1 MSPRTRIITLNL
13 GSQSIELA
21 EFRAQPPGGLIL
33 CRYLSRDVFVE
44 PASKGIT
51 PAQVTAAVGD
61 MLRELQITSG
71 DVNYTIAE
79 ECVFSRFVE
88 LPAIGQEKTERI
100 IAFEAQQN
108 VPFPLE
114 EVVWD
119 YQLVGGGAGQQ
130 IEVVLVAVKAEVLD
144 EINRA
149 VEATGLRTRVVDLAT
164 MAVYNAFQFS
174 YGELNGCSLLV
185 DIGARTTNLLFVEP
199 GKIFTR
205 SVPLGGSSATA
216 AIVREFGESF
226 AAAEIRKKRNP
237 VAGSNGEE
245 PSTNEDAARVA
256 KITQNLLGRLHAE
269 VTRSIGHYCSQ
280 QRGNRP
286 EHVFLAG
293 GVAGTPG
300 ILEFFQEKLQLPV
313 DFFDPLRK
321 VAIAGSAALDPKCR
335 HLLGEPVGLALRA
348 AHPSPMK
355 LNLRP
360 SSVARRQ
367 ELERRRP
374 YFVLAAACFVLGL
387 LSWGAYFSWARQA
400 ADRATARLQEKVE
413 ALQRIERQLNGVRK
427 ETGALDGVSGPL
439 VAAINDRNFW
449 PQIIEDLNARLP
461 REDIWITELVPTSN
475 GKEIASSDHYPTRPI
490 AAPMP
495 AVSPLRPGTTPSP
508 PALDGLLVRGLYLFN
523 PRQQEVVVD
532 YFRNLVESP
541 WFAIDPNNQAKVI
554 KPATPNETEW
564 AFPYELRLDLRKAVS
579 LP

>member
-1 MSPRTRIITLNL
+1 
-13 GSQSIELA
+13 
-21 EFRAQPPGGLIL
+21 
-33 CRYLSRDVFVE
+33 
-44 PASKGIT
+44 
-51 PAQVTAAVGD
+51 
-61 MLRELQITSG
+61 MLRELQIKSG

-149 VEATGLRTRVVDLAT
+149 VEETGLRTRVVDLAT

-174 YGELNGCSLLV
+174 YNELNGCSLLV

-205 SVPLGGSSATA
+205 SVPLGGSSATG
-216 AIVREFGESF
+216 AIAREFRESF

-237 VAGSNGEE
+237 AASSNGEE
-245 PSTNEDAARVA
+245 PSTNEEAARVA

-269 VTRSIGHYCSQ
+269 VTRSIAHYSSQ

-286 EHVFLAG
+286 ERVFLAG

-321 VAIAGSAALDPKCR
+321 VALAGSAALDSKYR
-335 HLLGEPVGLALRA
+335 YLLGEPVGLALRA
-348 AHPSPMK
+348 ACPSPMK

-374 YFVLAAACFVLGL
+374 YFGLAAACFILGL
-387 LSWGAYFSWARQA
+387 LSWGAYFSWAGQA
-400 ADRATARLQEKVE
+400 ADRATAHLQEKVE
-413 ALQRIERQLNGVRK
+413 ALQRVERQLKQVHK
-427 ETGALDGVSGPL
+427 ETGSLDSVSGPL

-449 PQIIEDLNARLP
+449 PRIIEDLNARLP

-475 GKEIASSDHYPTRPI
+475 GKELASSDHYPTRLI
-490 AAPMP
+490 AAPIP
-495 AVSPLRPGTTPSP
+495 AVSPLRPGTPPSP

-523 PRQQEVVVD
+523 SRQQEVVVD

>member
-33 CRYLSRDVFVE
+33 CRYLSREVFSE
-44 PASKGIT
+44 PASKGIM

-71 DVNYTIAE
+71 HVNYTIAE

-114 EVVWD
+114 DVVWD

-144 EINRA
+144 EINGA

-216 AIVREFGESF
+216 AIAREFGESF
-226 AAAEIRKKRNP
+226 AAAEIRKKRNA

-245 PSTNEDAARVA
+245 PSTNDEAARVA
-256 KITQNLLGRLHAE
+256 KITQNLLGRLHVE

-286 EHVFLAG
+286 ERVFLAG

-321 VAIAGSAALDPKCR
+321 VAIADSAALDSKCR

-348 AHPSPMK
+348 ARPSPMK

-374 YFVLAAACFVLGL
+374 YFGLAAACFILGL
-387 LSWGAYFSWARQA
+387 LSWGAYFSWAGQA
-400 ADRATARLQEKVE
+400 ADRATAHLQEKVD
-413 ALQRIERQLNGVRK
+413 ALRRIERQLNQVRK
-427 ETGALDGVSGPL
+427 ETGALDSVSGPL

-475 GKEIASSDHYPTRPI
+475 GKELASSDHYPTRPI

-495 AVSPLRPGTTPSP
+495 AVSPLRPGTTPSA